1 MEKSTSFNSRLTNL
15 LLWMQWISLES
26 LLNVSLQAVFYTY
39 IVGCKHKWCRPTRN
53 YCTCTVCSSVW
64 VLVNSS
70 RIYYSLHCTC
80 THVLYR
86 TFHCPKFHTTH
97 WSAPSES
104 CINLWSTRLAR
115 QKSENSAAALPLIG
129 IKCHILSESSVK
141 LWWWQICQTSC
152 QHAAL
157 GAEGR
162 KTEDWKQKVSIFTCW
177 FRRAAWTEI
186 FFFLWGGGVF
196 FCCWSSS
203 VLLSYPGEKALF
215 SLQNWLT
222 CVRIRLNRGQVRQEI
237 FLLR

>member
-1 MEKSTSFNSRLTNL
+1 MSVVNAITGTAGTDNWLHCSGRAPLPLAPSFPKHALSICLYLSGAETLYSLSCGGGWGDLPIQGMDKSTFPNRRSTYPTMEKSTSFNSRLTNL

-97 WSAPSES
+97 WNAPSES

-115 QKSENSAAALPLIG
+115 QKSENSEAAQPLIG

-141 LWWWQICQTSC
+141 LW
-152 QHAAL
+152 
-157 GAEGR
+157 
-162 KTEDWKQKVSIFTCW
+162 
-177 FRRAAWTEI
+177 
-186 FFFLWGGGVF
+186 
-196 FCCWSSS
+196 
-203 VLLSYPGEKALF
+203 
-215 SLQNWLT
+215 
-222 CVRIRLNRGQVRQEI
+222 
-237 FLLR
+237 